1 MESFKLSTPRNELYK
16 RIEKFQLRLKEKEV
30 DAALI
35 SYKTDLFYFSGTI
48 QQGWLYIPAEGAPLF
63 MVFKDFPRAKQES
76 GLDTIIPLKGPQY
89 IPETLKEHGY
99 TIPDT
104 GASPATIGVEFDVL
118 PVNQLNIYKRAFPK
132 TEFIDVSVD
141 IRLTRAVKSEYEIN
155 IIRRCAGKWD
165 KMMEKAPDYIEEGV
179 SEVAAAGKLEGYART
194 LGHQGFI
201 RMRIWTGELL
211 YGHFMSGSSASL
223 PSHLAS
229 ATGGP
234 GTCAASAQGAGFK
247 KIEKNEPILIDY
259 AFGVD
264 GYLIDNTR
272 IFSIGRLSDEFLKAH
287 DTMLEAQEIAR
298 KIALPGTPC
307 EDIYFAMLKHVENA
321 GYKDYFMGAGEP
333 RIKFTG
339 HGIGL
344 EIDEFPFIAQGHKL
358 TLEKN
363 MVIAMEPKIVI
374 PGKGVVGIENT
385 HLVTETG
392 LESLASFPD
401 EIAVI

>member
-1 MESFKLSTPRNELYK
+1 MEVFKLSTPKKELYK
-16 RIEKFQLRLKEKEV
+16 RIGKFQQALIKKEV
-30 DAALI
+30 SAALI

-48 QQGWLYIPAEGAPLF
+48 QQGWLYIPAEGAPIF

-76 GLDTIIPLKGPQY
+76 GLDKIIPLKAPQY
-89 IPETLKEHGY
+89 IPEILKEHGY
-99 TIPDT
+99 II
-104 GASPATIGVEFDVL
+104 PATVGVEFDVL
-118 PVNQLNIYKRAFPK
+118 PVNQFNVYKKVFPK
-132 TEFIDVSVD
+132 TKFVDVSVE
-141 IRLTRAVKSEYEIN
+141 IRLTRAVKSDYEID
-155 IIRRCAGKWD
+155 IIRRCAEKWD
-165 KMMEKAPDYIEEGV
+165 KMMEKASVYIEEGIR
-179 SEVAAAGKLEGYART
+179 EVEAAGKLEGYART

-211 YGHFMSGSSASL
+211 YGHFMSGFSASL

-234 GTCAASAQGAGFK
+234 GTCAAAAQGAGLK
-247 KIEKNEPILIDY
+247 KIGKNEPILIDY

-272 IFSIGRLSDEFLKAH
+272 IFSIGKLSDEFLKAH

-298 KIALPGTPC
+298 KMAVPGIPS
-307 EDIYFAMLKHVENA
+307 EDIYFAMLKYVENA
-321 GYKDYFMGAGEP
+321 GNKDYFMGAGEP

-358 TLEKN
+358 TIEKN
-363 MVIAMEPKIVI
+363 MVIAIEPKIVF

-385 HLVTETG
+385 HLVTENG
-392 LESLASFPD
+392 LEPLAGFPD
-401 EIAVI
+401 DIAVI